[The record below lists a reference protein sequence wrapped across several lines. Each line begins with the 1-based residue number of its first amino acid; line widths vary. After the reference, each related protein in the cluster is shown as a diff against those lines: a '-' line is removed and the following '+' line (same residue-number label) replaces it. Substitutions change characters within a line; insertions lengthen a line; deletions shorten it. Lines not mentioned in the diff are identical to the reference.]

1 MNIHQV
7 KIFYLAAQTLSI
19 TQTAKRM
26 HLSQPSVSI
35 QIKDLE
41 DSLNVRLFDRINRR
55 IVLTEAGKALYEHA
69 GRILSLIDETKAV
82 MSAFS
87 AGDIG
92 KIVIGAPNTIGI
104 YILPNYLGEFKEQF
118 PKAEIA
124 LLTLNRQ
131 EALDHVLSGEVDFAF
146 IQEPPKHP
154 DLESEL
160 FMRDELVV
168 ICSPRHPWATLPHI
182 TPEIMREANEPIIVR
197 EEGSGTRDI
206 VERMA
211 KKLGMEPKV
220 AMELSSTEGIKGAV
234 EANLGI
240 AILSRN
246 VIKREVRDGSLRAI
260 SIMDIDPHR
269 NFYFVYNKKRT
280 FMSLLGKFHEFMLAC
295 REKTMAT
302 AP

>member
-26 HLSQPSVSI
+26 HLSQPSISI
-35 QIKDLE
+35 QIMDLE
-41 DSLNVRLFDRINRR
+41 DSLNVRLFDRISRR
-55 IVLTEAGKALYEHA
+55 IVLTEAGKVLYEHA

-104 YILPNYLGEFKEQF
+104 YILPYYLGEFKERF

-131 EALDHVLSGEVDFAF
+131 EAIDLVLSGEVDFAF
-146 IQEPPKHP
+146 IQEPPKHS
-154 DLESEL
+154 DLESVL

-168 ICSPRHPWATLPHI
+168 ICSPRHKWAKLPHI
-182 TPEIMREANEPIIVR
+182 TPEIIKKENEPVIVR

-211 KKLGMEPKV
+211 KRLGMELKV
-220 AMELSSTEGIKGAV
+220 TMELSSTEGIKGAV

-246 VIKREVRDGSLRAI
+246 VIKREVRDGSLSAL
-260 SIMDIDPHR
+260 SIKGIDPHR
-269 NFYFVYNKKRT
+269 NFYLVYNKKRT
-280 FMSLLGKFHEFMLAC
+280 FMSLLGKFHEFMLEC
-295 REKTMAT
+295 REKTMAAT
-302 AP
+302 P